1 MTKQFKTKEDLST
14 WIRNKN
20 EELYPWDERADGW
33 HIDPCPATDEEI
45 INALLSEGYT
55 DLDNLVEDG
64 HAYEIAGHTNNGWLY
79 KDEADLSYIKE
90 IGLNIELRE
99 RS

>member
-20 EELYPWDERADGW
+20 EELYPWNERADGW

-45 INALLSEGYT
+45 INALISEGYT
-55 DLDNLVEDG
+55 DLDNLVFSGEE
-64 HAYEIAGHTNNGWLY
+64 YEIAGHTNV
-79 KDEADLSYIKE
+79 KDGI
-90 IGLNIELRE
+90 
-99 RS
+99 